1 MEGLANFEVCD
12 IDLDDLG
19 KVFWKAANFYLANT
33 LLKKTAVGLDAICLT
48 DGLNR
53 NLSCD
58 FLRHGNSLKINM
70 KDLAT
75 NRVMLNLLDKGKL
88 VFSGLAILDFEIDKN
103 VLTNRVGKENLQIP
117 VADFEVFRGLARAVN
132 NGGNRSA

>member
-1 MEGLANFEVCD
+1 M
-12 IDLDDLG
+12 
-19 KVFWKAANFYLANT
+19 
-33 LLKKTAVGLDAICLT
+33 LKKTAVGLDAICLT

-75 NRVMLNLLDKGKL
+75 NRVMLNLFDKGKL

-132 NGGNRSA
+132 NGGNRSAGSNLLDGIATAFCADAGGEFDLVGHGLLDVT